1 MWKKFNYI
9 NQKKIKEILVTMI
22 LIKQKNILEIRQEEE
37 GDYDVINLNIL
48 IRIY

>member
-1 MWKKFNYI
+1 MSKKFKYI
-9 NQKKIKEILVTMI
+9 NQKKIIETMI

-48 IRIY
+48 IKKY

>member
-1 MWKKFNYI
+1 MWKKFKDI

-48 IRIY
+48 IKKY